1 MKVGSKPTYQP
12 EGVALSLSKRLPCAE
27 QRIYPRSPKT
37 QNGLVDTVF
46 LRPVRDRFSFFSLHP
61 FFHLPNTSSRRA
73 VNLLSH
79 HRTDNGIIFLEIE
92 RFTMALQN
100 IDQLL
105 KRAGK
110 LTPSERLLLAS
121 RLIQGVRSD
130 LPSQKSRR
138 KWRDAAGL
146 LPYPA
151 LGEDAQL
158 YITRTRRAD
167 NDRRT
172 RVVRDGK

>member
-1 MKVGSKPTYQP
+1 
-12 EGVALSLSKRLPCAE
+12 
-27 QRIYPRSPKT
+27 
-37 QNGLVDTVF
+37 
-46 LRPVRDRFSFFSLHP
+46 
-61 FFHLPNTSSRRA
+61 
-73 VNLLSH
+73 
-79 HRTDNGIIFLEIE
+79 
-92 RFTMALQN
+92 MALQN

-105 KRAGK
+105 KRADK

-130 LPSQKSRR
+130 MPSRKTHR

-146 LPYPA
+146 LSYPA

-158 YITRTRRAD
+158 YISRNRRAD

-172 RVVRDGK
+172 WVIRDGK